1 MLLSLRRIGPTWPLL
16 YVLCY
21 CLGVIAFFVAARYRV
36 PVLPVLIVFCF
47 LRGVDA
53 VGLGADEMLAQPGA
67 RIGHLLGLCVGGQ

>member
-36 PVLPVLIVFCF
+36 HGAAGAHGLCR
-47 LRGVDA
+47 LRGVGA
-53 VGLGADEMLAQPGA
+53 VGLGDGRAIGA
-67 RIGHLLGLCVGGQ
+67 AWGLG